1 MTTALQL
8 LVSGITVGSVYVL
21 LALGW
26 VLVYR
31 VSGLIFLIIGEFAV
45 LGALG
50 ATALL
55 DKGWST
61 PMAMLGAI
69 VLALAL
75 AALVDAFL
83 RRLPEL
89 GHMQEVLLMIGLS
102 LLFAEVFRRVFGGEV
117 RLMPPFLPTEPL
129 RVGGVSILPHQVLLV
144 AVTGALALVLW
155 LFMQR
160 TLFGRAMSACA
171 ESDVGAR
178 VCGIS
183 PWLMR
188 SLALAIA
195 VVIASLGGMLL
206 GTVQPIAPTSGI
218 TLATAGFIAAAL
230 GLWTLPG
237 AIGAG
242 LLVGCIGT
250 FGAGYVSSAYQDI
263 FSQGA
268 LIVALVIATLP
279 WSPAVIRRKLDA
291 V

>member
-50 ATALL
+50 ASELL
-55 DKGWST
+55 DSGWST
-61 PMAMLGAI
+61 PVAMLGAVVI
-69 VLALAL
+69 ALVL
-75 AALVDAFL
+75 AALVDALL
-83 RRLPEL
+83 RRLPAL

-102 LLFAEVFRRVFGGEV
+102 LLLAELFRRVFGGEV
-117 RLMPPFLPTEPL
+117 RLFPPFLSTEPL
-129 RVGGVSILPHQVLLV
+129 QIGGVSILPHQVLLV
-144 AVTGALALVLW
+144 VVTGVLALLLW
-155 LFMQR
+155 LVLQR

-171 ESDVGAR
+171 ENAVGAR

-183 PWLMR
+183 PRLMR

-195 VVIASLGGMLL
+195 VAIASLGGMLL
-206 GTVQPIAPTSGI
+206 ATVQPIAPSSGI

-237 AIGAG
+237 AIAAG
-242 LLVGCIGT
+242 LLVGCLGT

-279 WSPAVIRRKLDA
+279 WTPAVIRRRLDA
-291 V
+291 A